1 VIDDAMMDQDLRA
14 GGRRGAS
21 IWCAIL
27 GLCAVAASSAAQ
39 SPDEGAKRIILA
51 SWESGPLTDDV
62 AVYDDGAVIIHDEET
77 KEHWARLGRTDL
89 VRLQADLASS
99 AFASALGRLV
109 DDTVLHHTDGEIV
122 SFYVG
127 DRPEAGSEMCS
138 DEPMDAA
145 VVKLGRDLNA
155 ATLSRARPASGPTS
169 CGRS

>member
-1 VIDDAMMDQDLRA
+1 LADD
-14 GGRRGAS
+14 
-21 IWCAIL
+21 
-27 GLCAVAASSAAQ
+27 
-39 SPDEGAKRIILA
+39 P
-51 SWESGPLTDDV
+51 
-62 AVYDDGAVIIHDEET
+62 
-77 KEHWARLGRTDL
+77 
-89 VRLQADLASS
+89 
-99 AFASALGRLV
+99 
-109 DDTVLHHTDGEIV
+109 VLHRSDLETV